1 MDTGVREN
9 SRKQETSEIAKSMF
23 SQVSKRLIFDQN
35 LICIY
40 MPMKHCVPFQLK
52 KSEVK
57 QLYQLFITDFT
68 LFGYSPAE
76 FIDCA
81 SSD

>member
-1 MDTGVREN
+1 M
-9 SRKQETSEIAKSMF
+9 KQDE
-23 SQVSKRLIFDQN
+23 
-35 LICIY
+35 
-40 MPMKHCVPFQLK
+40 PFQLT

-76 FIDCA
+76 FIDSA
-81 SSD
+81 SSDWNLFSSKSIFSYAHVEVKL

>member
-1 MDTGVREN
+1 
-9 SRKQETSEIAKSMF
+9 MF
-23 SQVSKRLIFDQN
+23 SQVSIQYSDFNQHAKYLSERAPIFTK
-35 LICIY
+35 LICFY
-40 MPMKHCVPFQLK
+40 MPMKYDVPFQLK

-76 FIDCA
+76 FIDSA